1 MSQLI
6 IQSMLSIFTYFICNY
21 ILIKILIKNHFLF
34 KQNLFSICISLI
46 LVLFRSIF
54 LLYPII
60 PIFEIYILKPI
71 YYIIYNFLPSTLN
84 IFIIKNIDA
93 IPLIVSNILIT
104 IIFVYHTLAQI
115 FLVDIKKIV
124 RILFANTVSY
134 LITIMSSFLTH
145 KFIEKF
151 IVF

>member
-34 KQNLFSICISLI
+34 KQNLFSMCISLI

-104 IIFVYHTLAQI
+104 VIFVYHTLAQI
-115 FLVDIKKIV
+115 FLIDSKKIV
-124 RILFANTVSY
+124 RILFANIVSY
-134 LITIMSSFLTH
+134 LITIMSSLLTH

>member
-34 KQNLFSICISLI
+34 KQNLFSMCISLI

-54 LLYPII
+54 LLYPIV

-104 IIFVYHTLAQI
+104 VIFVYHTLAQI
-115 FLVDIKKIV
+115 FLIDSKKIV
-124 RILFANTVSY
+124 CILFANIVSY

>member
-1 MSQLI
+1 MSELI

-21 ILIKILIKNHFLF
+21 ILIKNHFLF

-115 FLVDIKKIV
+115 FLIDSKKIV

-134 LITIMSSFLTH
+134 LITIMGSFLTH